1 MPSWLGPAALLSPEN
16 ALSPVEDCIQVFIG
30 VLAPSRDSLCIL
42 LSKNDLAVHGYP
54 HSSILAGDRMQ
65 GTVQN
70 LLRERPVMSLEGQF
84 SHGVCCHL
92 AGAVLGGSSRVTF
105 LSAIFLPPSSEAAK
119 AWWRFSEGLP
129 VATAKF
135 SGLSP
140 RWFKTQEPATLPLSG
155 ILCHQMFLPCNLL
168 EASSTLVPHSTLVG
182 LTGRKSVWIKGDVC
196 CRLVGPQSGMIA
208 PETGGIK
215 THYTGTHQAQEAFL

>member
-30 VLAPSRDSLCIL
+30 VLAPSRDGLCIL

-119 AWWRFSEGLP
+119 AWWRFSEGFQWLQQDSQASAQDGSRP
-129 VATAKF
+129 K
-135 SGLSP
+135 
-140 RWFKTQEPATLPLSG
+140 
-155 ILCHQMFLPCNLL
+155 NLL
-168 EASSTLVPHSTLVG
+168 LYLF
-182 LTGRKSVWIKGDVC
+182 L
-196 CRLVGPQSGMIA
+196 
-208 PETGGIK
+208 
-215 THYTGTHQAQEAFL
+215 AFCATRCFCPVTS